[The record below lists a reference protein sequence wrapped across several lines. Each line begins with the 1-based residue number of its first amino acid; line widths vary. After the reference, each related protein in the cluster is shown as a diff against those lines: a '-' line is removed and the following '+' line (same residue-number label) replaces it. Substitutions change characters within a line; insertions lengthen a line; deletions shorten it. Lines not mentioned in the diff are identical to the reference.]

1 MRNIYP
7 PLQKSFKV
15 VVMILVASV
24 FVQSRALAEP
34 PQASFTFTWPGFTVQ
49 FTDTSIDPDGT
60 IVAWSWV
67 FGDSTSSTEQHPVH
81 TYTEAGTYI
90 VRLQVTDNDADTAEA
105 VQFVVVQ
112 AGPGGSFGD
121 FTEVTPSDTVFLTP
135 QDEDFWTVATAPA
148 DYDNDGDLDIAVIGY
163 YVVYNV
169 SADDRLMLM
178 RNDGPAGDTWNFTYF
193 TLEAENLY
201 AGTSDLAWGDADN
214 DGDLDLAVGSE
225 GETFIFKNDAGTLS
239 AMPESLPAYREENT
253 QAYYDLRSISWADY
267 DNDGDMD
274 LLLPSVLNDTSFA
287 FRTVLMRNDST
298 DASGNVI
305 FTESGAD
312 LDPTAHAQSFWADS
326 DNDQDLDLLIV
337 NQDVYMDN
345 GYFRHYTNNGDGTFT
360 ANDILGTLS
369 IEHGEAQ
376 WGDYD
381 NDGDLDIL
389 VAGNLKE
396 TDGNYTP
403 VNLRIYVNNAGV
415 YDTVNIIPC
424 TACDWF
430 DIYSASWADY
440 DSDGDMDI
448 LLAGS
453 YNSGTNIEGRARILI
468 NDNGTFSPLGAD
480 LPAPHA
486 SGDRGGTF
494 SWLDIDN
501 DGDLDYFIAGEYFVP
516 GGNGLVE
523 AQMHLYR
530 NDTPLANMAPS
541 TPGGIETTV
550 GETGILFR
558 WDESYDDHT
567 PMTAITYDLEI
578 YRDNV
583 PVSVAQRLPQPGNI
597 SAVNE
602 WMLDN
607 LADGEYE
614 YRLRAVDASYTG
626 SESATGTFTIGTIP
640 ASNIPVSSGLKVTAY
655 PNPSNGQTTLEF
667 SLQTAAKV
675 ELAVYDITGNL
686 LISHSE
692 QQLSTGTHNIILNTG
707 ALPAGIYLYRLTTG
721 ADSASGKI
729 VVQ

>member
-15 VVMILVASV
+15 VMMILVASV

-34 PQASFTFTWPGFTVQ
+34 PQASFTFTWPGFSVQ
-49 FTDTSIDPDGT
+49 FTDTSTDPDGT
-60 IVAWSWV
+60 IVAWSWD
-67 FGDSTSSTEQHPVH
+67 FGDSMSSAEQHPVH

-105 VQFVVVQ
+105 VQFIVVQ

-178 RNDGPAGDTWNFTYF
+178 RNDGPAGDSWNFTYF

-225 GETFIFKNDAGTLS
+225 GETFIFRNDAGTLS

-274 LLLPSVLNDTSFA
+274 LLLPSVLNDTSFS

-360 ANDILGTLS
+360 ANDILGPLS

-396 TDGNYTP
+396 TGGNYTP
-403 VNLRIYVNNAGV
+403 LNLRIYVNTAGV

-424 TACDWF
+424 ANCDWF
-430 DIYSASWADY
+430 DVYSASWADY

-453 YNSGTNIEGRARILI
+453 YNSGSNIEGRARILI
-468 NDNGTFSPLGAD
+468 NDNGTFSPPGAD

-530 NDTPLANMAPS
+530 NDAPLANMAPS
-541 TPGGIETTV
+541 TPGGIVTTV

-558 WDESYDDHT
+558 WDEAYDDHT

-578 YRDNV
+578 YRDNL
-583 PVSVAQRLPQPGNI
+583 PVSVPVRLPEPGNV

-602 WMLDN
+602 WMLGS
-607 LADGEYE
+607 LPEGEYE

-626 SESATGTFTIGTIP
+626 SESATGTFAIGTIP
-640 ASNIPVSSGLKVTAY
+640 AANIPVTSGLKVTAY

-675 ELAVYDITGNL
+675 ELSVYDITGNL
-686 LISHSE
+686 LISQSE
-692 QQLSTGTHNIILNTG
+692 QVLSSGTHNIRLTTG